1 MNTTIIPAFLLT
13 PCRRAGIGEDV
24 RLAVTRTA
32 LALALALM
40 CLTCSLHALDGDFT
54 KPNPRINYTA
64 FLVQATA
71 AQQVR
76 ETHRLSEER
85 FIEVGRS
92 PGVVILDARSKER
105 YDQLHIQGA
114 INIPFPDLSEATLA
128 KMLPDKNQV
137 ILIYC
142 NNNFVNAP
150 KAFPAKRLEASL
162 NIPTFI
168 TLHSYGYTNVF
179 ELGPLLDVTTTQI
192 PFVGIKE

>member
-1 MNTTIIPAFLLT
+1 MNTAIIPALLLV
-13 PCRRAGIGEDV
+13 PCRARFAECVKPASIC
-24 RLAVTRTA
+24 AV
-32 LALALALM
+32 LVLVLM
-40 CLTCSLHALDGDFT
+40 CWASSLHALEGDFT
-54 KPNPRINYTA
+54 KPNPRINYRA

-71 AQQVR
+71 AEQVR

-85 FIEVGRS
+85 FIEES
-92 PGVVILDARSKER
+92 KTPGVVVLDARSKER
-105 YDQLHIQGA
+105 YDHLHIQGA
-114 INIPFPDLSEATLA
+114 INIPFPDISEESLA
-128 KMLPDKNQV
+128 KLLPDKNQI

-162 NIPTFI
+162 NVPTFI